1 VEGAV
6 PAFITLFKYTP
17 LGLATIK
24 ESPNRI
30 NKNRALVEKLDGR
43 IIGIWLTMG
52 EYDLVAVSEAP
63 NAEVAAQVAMMECGT
78 GTVTSQTMQAF
89 AEEEFAGIV
98 ARIP

>member
-1 VEGAV
+1 
-6 PAFITLFKYTP
+6 
-17 LGLATIK
+17 LATIK
-24 ESPNRI
+24 ESPDRI
-30 NKNRALVEKLDGR
+30 KKNRALVEQLGGR

-63 NAEVAAQVAMMECGT
+63 NAEVAAQVTMMVAGT

-89 AEEEFAGIV
+89 SEEEFASIV

>member
-1 VEGAV
+1 M

-17 LGLATIK
+17 QGLATIK
-24 ESPNRI
+24 ESPDRI
-30 NKNRALVEKLDGR
+30 NKSRALVEQLGGR

-63 NAEVAAQVAMMECGT
+63 NAEVAAQVAMMVCKT

-89 AEEEFAGIV
+89 SEEEFASIV
-98 ARIP
+98 ARMP